1 MSFSPTFGYVALTD
15 PATGEVHELATH
27 LTPELD
33 HRISIREAAETFT
46 GPIDIAVPGMVLEVG
61 R

>member
-1 MSFSPTFGYVALTD
+1 MAAGVDHL
-15 PATGEVHELATH
+15 VLTH

-46 GPIDIAVPGMVLEVG
+46 GHLDIAVPGMLLEVG

>member
-1 MSFSPTFGYVALTD
+1 VL
-15 PATGEVHELATH
+15 TH

-33 HRISIREAAETFT
+33 HRVSIHEAAETFT